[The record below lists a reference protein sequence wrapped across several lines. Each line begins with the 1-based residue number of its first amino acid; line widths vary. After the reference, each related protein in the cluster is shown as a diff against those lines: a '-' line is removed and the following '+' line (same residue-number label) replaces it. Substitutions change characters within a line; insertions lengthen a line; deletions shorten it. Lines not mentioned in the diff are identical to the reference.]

1 MSHPDEPNAP
11 QRREQVQ
18 GRLRH
23 VTRAAVL
30 AAVGA
35 TAGIGIVVAHDHPG
49 ASGSAATTDGSSGSG
64 TATTDNTGEGSTTNT
79 GAGATSSNTGS
90 TGNTGGFS
98 TAPSAS
104 TTRPTVTSGGTS
116 R

>member
-1 MSHPDEPNAP
+1 MSLPDQPNSPAT
-11 QRREQVQ
+11 REKVQ

-30 AAVGA
+30 AAAGA
-35 TAGIGIVVAHDHPG
+35 TVGIGIVVAHDHPG
-49 ASGSAATTDGSSGSG
+49 ASGAGTSASNGSHSATTNTGDGSTS
-64 TATTDNTGEGSTTNT
+64 NTGEGSTS
-79 GAGATSSNTGS
+79 ANTGS

-98 TAPSAS
+98 TAPSSSSS
-104 TTRPTVTSGGTS
+104 TPAVTSGGTS